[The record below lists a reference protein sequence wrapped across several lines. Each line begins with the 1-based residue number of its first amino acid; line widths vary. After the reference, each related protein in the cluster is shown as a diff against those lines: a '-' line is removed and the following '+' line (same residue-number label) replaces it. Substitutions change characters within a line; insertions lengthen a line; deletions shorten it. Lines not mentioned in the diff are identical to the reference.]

1 VLPEAE
7 GQAAR
12 MIQESEGYSAKV
24 IGQAQGDTS
33 RFDSIATEYAKA
45 PGVTRERLYLET
57 MQEILSDSAKV
68 MIDAPVGNNMLY
80 LPLDK
85 IMGQAAHAAGSAPS
99 SGSRDTGPS
108 GGSAP
113 AAAGSAQA
121 AQGQSGSGRA
131 SQRGVPSGLDSLMTS
146 PYSN

>member
-1 VLPEAE
+1 
-7 GQAAR
+7 
-12 MIQESEGYSAKV
+12 
-24 IGQAQGDTS
+24 
-33 RFDSIATEYAKA
+33 
-45 PGVTRERLYLET
+45 
-57 MQEILSDSAKV
+57 MQDILSDSAKV

-85 IMGQAAHAAGSAPS
+85 IMGQAARAAGGSSS
-99 SGSRDTGPS
+99 SGARDAGTA

-113 AAAGSAQA
+113 AAAGAAQA

-131 SQRGVPSGLDSLMTS
+131 SQRGVPSGLDGLMTS

>member
-1 VLPEAE
+1 
-7 GQAAR
+7 
-12 MIQESEGYSAKV
+12 MIQESEGYSARV

-33 RFDSIATEYAKA
+33 RFDSIVAEYEKA

-57 MQEILSDSAKV
+57 MQDILSDSAKV
-68 MIDAPVGNNMLY
+68 MIDAAVGNNMLY

-85 IMGQAAHAAGSAPS
+85 IMGQAARSAAGASSSAAH
-99 SGSRDTGPS
+99 DAA

-113 AAAGSAQA
+113 AAAGAAQA
-121 AQGQSGSGRA
+121 AQGTSSGGGA
-131 SQRGVPSGLDSLMTS
+131 QQRGVPSGLDGLMTS